1 MFRLAFEIVKF
12 LITVIGLFFGTAMV
26 LGKSAPFHR
35 MGNRI
40 DRKNRRNAQRYL
52 YN

>member
-1 MFRLAFEIVKF
+1 MLRLIFEVIKIAVT
-12 LITVIGLFFGTAMV
+12 LIGLFFGTCLV
-26 LGKSAPFHR
+26 LGKSGPFR
-35 MGNRI
+35 RTADKI